1 MRIESKP
8 VVLLTGVAGLALG
21 YTVAVAAESSGG
33 SGGSD
38 DKKGMTLRA
47 GARASAGRDRS
58 GHRSPDF
65 RRDSRGGGELRLRA
79 GGHRRGVPQRTARVT
94 DYGRAMRLGLAVP
107 RADGNPGRRP
117 RGSGDR
123 RLLAPIGLERGRSR
137 WRRLRSPRSGLPSAG
152 GRVLASAATGDRPG
166 DDGAGSASLP
176 RARHRRCRAS
186 EPSQELDLALRCQRP
201 IDGHHQRHQR
211 VDRLVPCSAPA
222 GAVDPPSARHLPGDR
237 DPHRA
242 VEVLVAGM
250 AQLAVHDQITQAL
263 ARRARLTAASRARH
277 SSPRETTGALRLLL
291 LRAGLSMIAGR
302 SGAARRPR
310 VPGPRSGRSGRSG
323 GLDLCLSSVPPGL
336 RRGGTGAFFA
346 NRGDELHVG
355 SAAWLRSS
363 RARSAAS

>member
-107 RADGNPGRRP
+107 RPMAIAGRRL

-123 RLLAPIGLERGRSR
+123 RLLAPIGLERGRS
-137 WRRLRSPRSGLPSAG
+137 PSATPPQ
-152 GRVLASAATGDRPG
+152 STQRPPERREDEFSRPPPRPTAPA

-176 RARHRRCRAS
+176 RARRRRCRAS

-222 GAVDPPSARHLPGDR
+222 GAVDPPPSRHLPGDR
-237 DPHRA
+237 DPHGA

-250 AQLAVHDQITQAL
+250 AQLRRPRSGRAGAGSRD
-263 ARRARLTAASRARH
+263 RRARLTAASRARH
-277 SSPRETTGALRLLL
+277 G
-291 LRAGLSMIAGR
+291 GR
-302 SGAARRPR
+302 RQPARYGCCCCAP
-310 VPGPRSGRSGRSG
+310 V
-323 GLDLCLSSVPPGL
+323 
-336 RRGGTGAFFA
+336 
-346 NRGDELHVG
+346 
-355 SAAWLRSS
+355 
-363 RARSAAS
+363 